1 MEVKFNYTKEDLFHA
16 RLAGLGES
24 PAVKVRRVV
33 FILIPLL
40 VMLVLAICLHRFF
53 QVEGANVYLIPGVLL
68 GLAVLYIAIV
78 ISNRRHRARIEIEHK
93 LKTDSS
99 MLGDYTIDIQ
109 DPGLKVVHNGE
120 MFWPWENIQ
129 NILANGDYCHIQT
142 LDGKEVVVVADKI
155 GGDTAF
161 QVFVKLC
168 VTLHYFQPRLEK
180 SQPPPRHKINLDPWS
195 LLWKTHKLRTDDGV
209 ELKMA
214 EPKEPADRRDRKAG
228 NKAT

>member
-33 FILIPLL
+33 FILLPLL
-40 VMLVLAICLHRFF
+40 ILLVLAICLHRLFL
-53 QVEGANVYLIPGVLL
+53 VEGANNYLIPGVLL
-68 GLAVLYIAIV
+68 GFAVLYIVIV
-78 ISNRRHRARIEIEHK
+78 VTNRRHRARIEIEDK
-93 LKTDSS
+93 LKTDASV
-99 MLGDYTIDIQ
+99 LGDYTIDIQ

-129 NILANGDYCHIQT
+129 NILADGDYCHIQT

-168 VTLHYFQPRLEK
+168 VTLHYFQPRLDK
-180 SQPPPRHKINLDPWS
+180 SRPRHKVNLDPWS
-195 LLWKTHKLRTDDGV
+195 LLWKPHKIKTEEGIQ
-209 ELKMA
+209 LKMT
-214 EPKEPADRRDRKAG
+214 ETKEEAGRRARKAG